1 MRELGGRLA
10 RALRELAFPA
20 ALPLVLLV
28 RENAGKVLGH
38 YVTEWG
44 GLPLG
49 LVVID
54 EVTAR
59 DAQYVHL
66 GRPHDQVVPV
76 SFYGLNNQGDA
87 P

>member
-1 MRELGGRLA
+1 MGGGQD
-10 RALRELAFPA
+10 EA
-20 ALPLVLLV
+20 A
-28 RENAGKVLGH
+28 AGKVLGH

-54 EVTAR
+54 EVTPR

-66 GRPHDQVVPV
+66 GQPRDQVVPV
-76 SFYGLNNQGDA
+76 SFYGLNNQGGA